1 MNVYTPFS
9 RTETEGV
16 RLALGEESGE
26 AEAAVLAGGGVGGVG
41 EESGKSSLE
50 RGGAAVATEVGE
62 VAEVAGREV
71 GVSEGGGGV
80 ESGEEGVRSGP
91 KPEKTSGRRVEE
103 EEEEE
108 GGGEDAEVKG
118 LRDVEGGEGSTQ
130 SGSVGS

>member
-16 RLALGEESGE
+16 REVVGEESGE

-50 RGGAAVATEVGE
+50 RGVGAVTAVAV
-62 VAEVAGREV
+62 VAGSTV
-71 GVSEGGGGV
+71 GTSVGGPEV

-91 KPEKTSGRRVEE
+91 KPEKTSG
-103 EEEEE
+103 
-108 GGGEDAEVKG
+108 GGV
-118 LRDVEGGEGSTQ
+118 
-130 SGSVGS
+130 